1 VAGNST
7 AARKPR
13 GFTLLEVMLAL
24 MIGTMVLLAL
34 SMAIN
39 LQLKFTDSGRTDV
52 EEAQLARAIL
62 RQVSDDLRSSVFPAP
77 IDVEGASDAF
87 KAAAEAAKK
96 ATAAS
101 GQQQTGSTS
110 GSGGQSGTGGQGG
123 SGQGG
128 ATGGQT
134 GGGQTGGA
142 QTGQS
147 AGAGDGSTQGT
158 GGQGGAAGA
167 TGGSSLGGGAAGGGL
182 TGGSTGGGSLGSTGG
197 TTGTG
202 TGTDSTTTTT
212 TLVTGLHGSAYQIQ
226 FDIARVPRTDEW
238 NAMPAGAAAGLAAV
252 SQPGLDRTSEVKTV
266 AYMLLTGSPLAGG
279 QPIGPSGLAQPTT
292 GLVRTEM
299 DRATAAYASTGA
311 TLSLSTGKQELLA
324 PEVTSLMFRYFDG
337 TSWYTDWNSTVR
349 QGLPVAVEIQLGVQS
364 SKARSGSAEQSPTA
378 AVAGAT
384 PAVNTLL
391 YRLVVQIP
399 VARSGAITQLQMQD
413 DEAAASGSGSS
424 GTGTGTS
431 GAGTSGGSST
441 LGSGT

>member
-1 VAGNST
+1 
-7 AARKPR
+7 
-13 GFTLLEVMLAL
+13 MLAL

-62 RQVSDDLRSSVFPAP
+62 RQVADDLRSSVFPAP

-96 ATAAS
+96 ASAVS
-101 GQQQTGSTS
+101 GGQQQS
-110 GSGGQSGTGGQGG
+110 GSGSGSDG

-128 ATGGQT
+128 ASGQGGSSQGGASSGQSSGGQT
-134 GGGQTGGA
+134 PQTGGM
-142 QTGQS
+142 
-147 AGAGDGSTQGT
+147 GDGATQGT
-158 GGQGGAAGA
+158 GGQTGAAGA
-167 TGGSSLGGGAAGGGL
+167 TGGSSIGGGAAGGL
-182 TGGSTGGGSLGSTGG
+182 TGGSTGSGASGATGG
-197 TTGTG
+197 TSGTG
-202 TGTDSTTTTT
+202 TGTETDSTTT
-212 TLVTGLHGSAYQIQ
+212 TLVTGLYGSAYQIQ

-299 DRATAAYASTGA
+299 DRATAAYAQTGA

-337 TSWYTDWNSTVR
+337 TTWYTDWDSTVR

-364 SKARSGSAEQSPTA
+364 SKARTGSVEQAPAA

-384 PAVNTLL
+384 PAVNSLL

-399 VARSGAITQLQMQD
+399 AARSGTNTQLQMQD
-413 DEAAASGSGSS
+413 DEAEASASGSS
-424 GTGTGTS
+424 GTGTGAAGS
-431 GAGTSGGSST
+431 GTSGGSST